1 MAIFSHSNTSQNL
14 TPSYT
19 HTGEKMS
26 TTLNNPLANLIP
38 DDSHWKTIQEIC
50 ATLIKSGLAPA
61 QIKSTEAAAIVALK
75 GLQLGIPIIESFS
88 AIQIV
93 QGKMSC
99 SASLQL
105 GLLARGGVT
114 VSYGTCNNSEANMKF
129 SRPGWDDCHASFNM
143 DDAKTAGLL
152 NNPTWKKYPAAM
164 LRARCTSLG
173 ARMIGP
179 DLLGG
184 LIYTPEELGSDEI
197 DSENISPIG
206 ETINQVLSDFDGELV
221 DTDYDLFLSDC
232 KSVRD
237 QLVEKIGRTDMMKKW
252 SQTLKEFDL
261 KSVTEI
267 DRKDKETQKCVY
279 NSLTDLVEELVAA

>member
-1 MAIFSHSNTSQNL
+1 
-14 TPSYT
+14 
-19 HTGEKMS
+19 MS

-99 SASLQL
+99 SATLQL

-114 VSYGTCNNSEANMKF
+114 VSYGTCNNVEANMRF
-129 SRPGWDDCHASFNM
+129 SRGGWDDCHASFNM

-152 NNPTWKKYPAAM
+152 NNPTWKKYPSAM
-164 LRARCTSLG
+164 LKARCTSLG

-184 LIYTPEELGSDEI
+184 LIYTPEELGSEI
-197 DSENISPIG
+197 DSEKDVDLVPAAKPISDPDISPIG

-267 DRKDKETQKCVY
+267 ERNDRETQKCVY
-279 NSLTDLVEELVAA
+279 NSLTDLIEELVAA